1 MQGPSHPFFK
11 EQRVASLLS
20 MEEGV
25 GVACRVLH
33 AEGGGGG
40 SLAPGLAMGR
50 NLPMQRELPGPS
62 ERPCWPLH
70 SGPEAAHLL
79 GLPTCFYQ

>member
-33 AEGGGGG
+33 AEGGGGESCSRPG
-40 SLAPGLAMGR
+40 HGAKPPDAERAPGALRAALLAT
-50 NLPMQRELPGPS
+50 S
-62 ERPCWPLH
+62 
-70 SGPEAAHLL
+70 L
-79 GLPTCFYQ
+79 GA